1 MVAKHMAAVS
11 ATLFMLIGF
20 TTIAAT
26 QTASTRDESRA
37 GVQDRVT
44 DDLHTAGRIV
54 HIQQEVTGD
63 VAAAGAEVTID
74 APVDGYVMSAGRA
87 VTIDGRVGNDVWA
100 AGETVNVD
108 NAVGNNAM
116 LAGRDI
122 SLGRNAVI
130 GHDARLAGNT
140 VTAEGRVERNLK
152 IGAET
157 ARIGG
162 NIGGTVNARADRV
175 SVLPGAVIRGD
186 LFVRASQPPDISP
199 QAQVLG
205 QVHYEDITA
214 SQWAS
219 WPAKWLFSFLALLVL
234 GIAALLF
241 APAWPVRVAGTMRTR
256 TWASI
261 LSGLFVLVVIPIAAG
276 ALAVTVVGI
285 PLAIVLFA
293 FYIATLLLAG
303 VFVSYR
309 TGDWLM
315 ERFHRLQSSVWVR
328 MIVGVLIVSIGIS
341 LPMIGL
347 IVTAIV
353 VIVGAGALTLERRS
367 QRVHAHSIA

>member
-1 MVAKHMAAVS
+1 MVAKHVAAAS
-11 ATLFMLIGF
+11 ASIFMLIGF
-20 TTIAAT
+20 TAIAAT
-26 QTASTRDESRA
+26 QTASTGDNSRA
-37 GVQDRVT
+37 GVQDRFT

-87 VTIDGRVGNDVWA
+87 VTIAGRVGNDVWA

-108 NAVGNNAM
+108 NTVGNNAM
-116 LAGRDI
+116 LAGRDV
-122 SLGRNAVI
+122 SLGRNAVV

-162 NIGGTVNARADRV
+162 NIGGTVSARAERV

-186 LFVRASQPPDISP
+186 LFVRANQPPDISP

-205 QVHYEDITA
+205 QVHYEDLTA

-219 WPAKWLFSFLALLVL
+219 WPAKWLFSFLALLGL
-234 GIAALLF
+234 GLAALIF
-241 APAWPVRVAGTMRTR
+241 APAWPARVAVTMRTR

-261 LSGLFVLVVIPIAAG
+261 LSGIFVLVVIPIAAL
-276 ALAVTVVGI
+276 ALAVTIVGI

-293 FYIATLLLAG
+293 FYISTLLLAG

-309 TGDWLM
+309 MGDWLM
-315 ERFHRLQSSVWVR
+315 QRFHRLQSAWVR
-328 MIVGVLIVSIGIS
+328 MIIGVLIVSIGIS
-341 LPMIGL
+341 LPAIGL
-347 IVTAIV
+347 IVTGIV
-353 VIVGAGALTLERRS
+353 VILGAGALTLERRS

>member
-1 MVAKHMAAVS
+1 
-11 ATLFMLIGF
+11 
-20 TTIAAT
+20 
-26 QTASTRDESRA
+26 
-37 GVQDRVT
+37 
-44 DDLHTAGRIV
+44 
-54 HIQQEVTGD
+54 
-63 VAAAGAEVTID
+63 
-74 APVDGYVMSAGRA
+74 
-87 VTIDGRVGNDVWA
+87 
-100 AGETVNVD
+100 
-108 NAVGNNAM
+108 
-116 LAGRDI
+116 
-122 SLGRNAVI
+122 
-130 GHDARLAGNT
+130 
-140 VTAEGRVERNLK
+140 
-152 IGAET
+152 
-157 ARIGG
+157 
-162 NIGGTVNARADRV
+162 
-175 SVLPGAVIRGD
+175 
-186 LFVRASQPPDISP
+186 
-199 QAQVLG
+199 
-205 QVHYEDITA
+205 
-214 SQWAS
+214 
-219 WPAKWLFSFLALLVL
+219 
-234 GIAALLF
+234 
-241 APAWPVRVAGTMRTR
+241 MRTR